1 MSKRK
6 NLKEQTR
13 LSFQL
18 GGNVVPGSNLFGG
31 PITNPSLTPRPGG
44 TIGSVARNPGVAQ
57 NLIGPLGTPMGS
69 VGTFGYT
76 PPPAQVGTQVVVY
89 GPDGTAYANPAAA
102 IAAGVNNYT
111 MTPPT
116 APTGKA
122 AAPVQAASAQYQL
135 QGTQFTGSP
144 QSTNLPTF
152 GQVIGTNPGQY
163 DELRRYVNDAGIVRL
178 IPFKNGEPIYPIPE
192 GFKFEPED
200 TTQVTDPTTTPTTT
214 IGQQDGGGGDDGF
227 SSGVQSQIGGTTGL
241 TGIRDAISGVT
252 GYFSGER
259 AKARDFKGT
268 TLSSITSQR
277 GFAGAANNIPGVQD
291 ALGVY
296 GSRPANM
303 SAALS
308 VLMGNPLGAAF
319 SVRGRDTGVGM
330 FGQEAPAGFG
340 SFSTAQL
347 NDYVSGKMSPIEMQ
361 ATGIAA
367 MNKEQARARAEV
379 QAAIGTEITGVLGYQ
394 PGDISPLSGLPM
406 NQKGRVVNF
415 RGTSTGV
422 SAEFA
427 SMTDWIDALETAAK
441 SNHYGG
447 LKSKAEVNQMSPK
460 AKARY
465 EDWAT
470 LNNENPNGVGL
481 TAKETAQ
488 RDDPDDTCLLYTSP
502 SPRDS

>member
-1 MSKRK
+1 
-6 NLKEQTR
+6 
-13 LSFQL
+13 
-18 GGNVVPGSNLFGG
+18 
-31 PITNPSLTPRPGG
+31 
-44 TIGSVARNPGVAQ
+44 
-57 NLIGPLGTPMGS
+57 
-69 VGTFGYT
+69 
-76 PPPAQVGTQVVVY
+76 
-89 GPDGTAYANPAAA
+89 
-102 IAAGVNNYT
+102 
-111 MTPPT
+111 
-116 APTGKA
+116 
-122 AAPVQAASAQYQL
+122 AQYQL

-152 GQVIGTNPGQY
+152 GQVVGANPGQY
-163 DELRRYVNDAGIVRL
+163 DELRRYVNDQGIVRQ

-200 TTQVTDPTTTPTTT
+200 ATQVTDPTTTPTTT

-296 GSRPANM
+296 GSRPVNM

-330 FGQEAPAGFG
+330 FGQEAPVGYG
-340 SFSTAQL
+340 SFSTETL
-347 NDYVSGKMSPIEMQ
+347 MDY
-361 ATGIAA
+361 ATGKLDASQIGMLGID
-367 MNKEQARARAEV
+367 MNPAQARARAEV
-379 QAAIGTEITGVLGYQ
+379 QAAIGTEITGLMGYQ
-394 PGDISPLSGLPM
+394 PGDISPISGLPM

-460 AKARY
+460 ARARY

-470 LNNENPNGVGL
+470 LNNENPKGVGL
-481 TAKETAQ
+481 TAKETAE
-488 RDDPDDTCLLYTSP
+488 RDDPYDTGPAVDIGSGQTSIGAP
-502 SPRDS
+502 GTGGL